1 MIPYAAFLLLIIPS
15 RRSRT
20 KFSSPPAV
28 VLSVLSFTCF
38 ALRYNSPG
46 NPRESQTRVGRHPM
60 AQYVATKKLSIE
72 DWVKGLAAIPE
83 SEFTL
88 QNVQDYVI
96 RHAVRPESLEK
107 YCFFSKGNYTRNLV
121 FRNALF
127 ECMTLCWDIGQHSR
141 IHNHRGQNCW
151 MSAPIGRLRIQNYR
165 VDNRDSSK
173 GTCRIV
179 PTEVYDLDAAHPT
192 YVNPMEPV
200 HEVMNLAE
208 FNQRALSIHIY
219 SKPFDSCEVYYRD
232 DGSYAD
238 VPLFFTSEYGKL
250 NPSEKIL

>member
-1 MIPYAAFLLLIIPS
+1 
-15 RRSRT
+15 
-20 KFSSPPAV
+20 
-28 VLSVLSFTCF
+28 
-38 ALRYNSPG
+38 
-46 NPRESQTRVGRHPM
+46 M
-60 AQYVATKKLSIE
+60 AQYVATEKLSIE

-96 RHAVRPESLEK
+96 RHGVGPESLEK
-107 YCFFSKGNYTRNLV
+107 FCFFSKGNYTRNLV
-121 FRNALF
+121 FRNELF

-151 MSAPIGRLRIQNYR
+151 MSAPVGRLRIQNYR
-165 VDNRDSSK
+165 VDNRDASK

-179 PTEVYDLDAAHPT
+179 PTELYDLDAAHPT

-208 FNQRALSIHIY
+208 FNLRAVSIHIY
-219 SKPFDSCEVYYRD
+219 SKPFDTCEVYYRD
-232 DGSYAD
+232 KGGYAD

-250 NPSEKIL
+250 NPSEKLL

>member
-1 MIPYAAFLLLIIPS
+1 
-15 RRSRT
+15 
-20 KFSSPPAV
+20 
-28 VLSVLSFTCF
+28 
-38 ALRYNSPG
+38 
-46 NPRESQTRVGRHPM
+46 M
-60 AQYVATKKLSIE
+60 AQYLATEKLGIE

-88 QNVQDYVI
+88 PKVQDFVI
-96 RHAVRPESLEK
+96 RHAVRPDSLEK
-107 YCFFSKGNYTRNLV
+107 YCFFSNGNYTRNLV

-165 VDNRDSSK
+165 VDNRDASK
-173 GTCRIV
+173 ATCRIV
-179 PTEVYDLDAAHPT
+179 PTELYDLDGAHPT

-208 FNQRALSIHIY
+208 FSRRAVSIHIY
-219 SKPFDSCEVYYRD
+219 SKPFDTCEVYYRD
-232 DGSYAD
+232 KGAYAD
-238 VPLFFTSEYGKL
+238 VPLYFTSEYGKL
-250 NPSEKIL
+250 NPVEKLL

>member
-1 MIPYAAFLLLIIPS
+1 
-15 RRSRT
+15 
-20 KFSSPPAV
+20 
-28 VLSVLSFTCF
+28 
-38 ALRYNSPG
+38 
-46 NPRESQTRVGRHPM
+46 M
-60 AQYVATKKLSIE
+60 AQYVATEKLSIE
-72 DWVKGLAAIPE
+72 DWVKGLAAFPE
-83 SEFTL
+83 SEFSL

-107 YCFFSKGNYTRNLV
+107 YCFFSRGNYTRNLV
-121 FRNALF
+121 FRNNLF

-165 VDNRDSSK
+165 IEDRDASK
-173 GTCRIV
+173 GTCRIA
-179 PTEVYDLDAAHPT
+179 PTEIYDLDATHPT

-208 FNQRALSIHIY
+208 FNQQAVSIHIY
-219 SKPFDSCEVYYRD
+219 SKPFDSCEVYYHD
-232 DGSYAD
+232 KGAYAD

-250 NPSEKIL
+250 NPAEKIL

>member
-1 MIPYAAFLLLIIPS
+1 
-15 RRSRT
+15 
-20 KFSSPPAV
+20 
-28 VLSVLSFTCF
+28 
-38 ALRYNSPG
+38 
-46 NPRESQTRVGRHPM
+46 M
-60 AQYVATKKLSIE
+60 AQYVATEKLSIE
-72 DWVKGLAAIPE
+72 DWVKALAAIPE

-96 RHAVRPESLEK
+96 RHAVRQESLEK

-165 VDNRDSSK
+165 VDNRDASK

-179 PTEVYDLDAAHPT
+179 PTELYDLDSAHPT

-208 FNQRALSIHIY
+208 FSSVPSASTSIR
-219 SKPFDSCEVYYRD
+219 SPLTLAKSTTATKAPTPMYRSSSPANTASSILPKS
-232 DGSYAD
+232 SYRRRPPEAA
-238 VPLFFTSEYGKL
+238 VAGRRVVL
-250 NPSEKIL
+250 